1 MAPINRLEWALFNAS
16 QDFKKAMERAVVK
29 HIQFMNA
36 AFHQI
41 RMYPITIPGLRK
53 RVILVAKAKSL
64 ITMDHEQINAT
75 RSYQIAKNLAHLD
88 YKKAT
93 QPKAPV
99 SAWFGGEYDE
109 RTYY

>member
-1 MAPINRLEWALFNAS
+1 MTPINRLEWALFNAS

-29 HIQFMNA
+29 HVQFMNA
-36 AFHQI
+36 ALHQM
-41 RMYPITIPGLRK
+41 RMYPITLPHLRR
-53 RVILVAKAKSL
+53 RVTLIAKTKSL
-64 ITMDHEQINAT
+64 VTMDREQINAT
-75 RSYQIAKNLAHLD
+75 RGYQIAKNLAHLD

>member
-1 MAPINRLEWALFNAS
+1 MTPINRLEWALFNAS

-29 HIQFMNA
+29 HIQFMNV
-36 AFHQI
+36 AFHQM
-41 RMYPITIPGLRK
+41 RMYSITLPHLRR
-53 RVILVAKAKSL
+53 RVTLIAKTKSL
-64 ITMDHEQINAT
+64 VTMDREQINAT
-75 RSYQIAKNLAHLD
+75 RGYQIAKNLAQHD